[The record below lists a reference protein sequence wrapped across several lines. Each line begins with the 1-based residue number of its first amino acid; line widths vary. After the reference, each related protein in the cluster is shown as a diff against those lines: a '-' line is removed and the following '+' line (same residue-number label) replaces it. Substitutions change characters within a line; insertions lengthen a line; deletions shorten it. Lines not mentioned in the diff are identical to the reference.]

1 MNSMPPP
8 AIITEETFCAYLKC
22 KHKAYLKLQGA
33 VGEVPEYER
42 LLTRIEIEY
51 RKAARRELLRTQAK
65 AAFAENPPSLPD
77 AIQSGK
83 ELILN
88 ATVNSDEASC
98 HLDALYRTG
107 NIDAAVPWV
116 YSPILFTPHER
127 VAAEDRLRL
136 AFAASVLSR
145 IQGTEPESGRIIHG
159 PNFKASRVALPTL
172 VATVR
177 SAVGQIQT
185 IQQSVTPP
193 PLVLNRHCPACEF
206 RGSCRA
212 MAVDK
217 DDLSLLRGLN
227 AKEIAGLNQRGIF
240 TVTQYSHTFRPARM
254 KHIAE
259 KTFRKHDASL
269 QALAIREKKVYV
281 AQRKPIPDGKVRI
294 YLDVEALPDPDRYY
308 LVGLLIVQSDSNRR
322 MNSFW
327 ADRATDEPAIW
338 AAFLRAI
345 AEAGEDFVIFH
356 YGSYESRFLQRMA
369 KLHGGDPALIQ
380 RIESRTVNVLS
391 LIYGRVFFP
400 TYANDLKSIA
410 GFLGFK
416 WSSPD
421 ASGLQ
426 SMVWRTKWEAT
437 RCEDVKQLLVTYNHE
452 DCSALETVVGAI
464 RVLTGETPASGS
476 CLSSADVKD
485 IKTPRH
491 HKFCDP
497 EYVLPEFARITKC
510 AYFDY
515 QRDRVLFRTS
525 PAVKQANRRKKRAL
539 YPTCR
544 VNRVVEFAPP
554 ICCPRCGSEELFS
567 RGLNERLVV
576 DLKPTRG
583 GLKRWVTRYKAKLSL
598 CRRCAHRFLPDDFV
612 AVRGRKYGW
621 ALCGWA
627 VYASVALRQVSRDTA
642 ASMDDMFGVPIRSG
656 GVGRLRDQVSE
667 RYRETYKSL
676 LADLRRGPLV
686 HADETWVRVKGREGK
701 GYVWVFANPEVAVY
715 LYSPSREGNIVR
727 DALSEFRG
735 VLVSDFYAAYDT
747 LDCPQQKCL
756 VHLVRDLNDDLSKNP
771 FDEELK
777 NVAGRFASLM
787 QSVVE
792 TIDRYGLK
800 KFHLGKHK
808 PDVDNYFN
816 RMSAAPCESELARYY
831 QHRFLKYRNKL
842 FTFLDYDGVPW
853 NNNNAENAVKRFVT
867 RRKGMGG
874 TAAFSEK
881 GIRDYLVLLS
891 IYQTLRFRQLNFWQ
905 FLLSGETDIAA
916 FTTKHG

>member
-1 MNSMPPP
+1 MSPP
-8 AIITEETFCAYLKC
+8 AIITEEIFHAYLKC
-22 KHKAYLKLQGA
+22 KYKAYLKLQGTL
-33 VGEVPEYER
+33 GEVSEYER
-42 LLTRIEIEY
+42 LLTRIDVEY
-51 RKAARRELLRTQAK
+51 RKTAGRELRRTQDK
-65 AAFAENPPSLPD
+65 AAIAENPLSLSD
-77 AIQSGK
+77 TIQSGK

-88 ATVNSDEASC
+88 ASMNTDEASC
-98 HLDALYRTG
+98 HLDALYRTSK
-107 NIDAAVPWV
+107 IEAAVPQV

-127 VAAEDRLRL
+127 VTADDRLRL

-145 IQGTEPESGRIIHG
+145 VQGTQPDSGRIIHG
-159 PNFKASRVALPTL
+159 PNFKVSKIALPRL
-172 VATVR
+172 IASVR
-177 SAVGQIQT
+177 GGVGQIHAL
-185 IQQSVTPP
+185 QQSVTPP
-193 PLVLNRHCPACEF
+193 PLVLNRHCSECEF
-206 RGSCRA
+206 RWSCRA
-212 MAVDK
+212 LAIDK

-227 AKEIAGLNQRGIF
+227 AKEIVGLNQRGIF

-254 KHIAE
+254 RHVAE
-259 KTFRKHDASL
+259 KAFRKHDASL

-281 AQRKPIPDGKVRI
+281 AQRKPILDGKVRI

-308 LVGLLIVQSDSNRR
+308 LIGLLIVQSDSNRR

-327 ADRATDEPAIW
+327 ADRASDEPAMW
-338 AAFLRAI
+338 DAFLRAI
-345 AEAGEDFVIFH
+345 AEAGDDFVIFH
-356 YGSYESRFLQRMA
+356 YGSYESRFLRRMA
-369 KLHGGDPALIQ
+369 KLHGGDAALIE
-380 RIESRTVNVLS
+380 RIESRSVNALS

-426 SMVWRTKWEAT
+426 SMVWRTEWEAT
-437 RCEDVKQLLVTYNHE
+437 GREDVKQRLVTYNQE

-464 RVLTGETPASGS
+464 RALTGETPPSGS
-476 CLSSADVKD
+476 CPSSADVKD

-497 EYVLPEFARITKC
+497 EYVLPEFAHITKC

-525 PAVKQANRRKKRAL
+525 PAVKKANRRKKRTL

-544 VNRVVEFAPP
+544 VNRVIEFARPAR
-554 ICCPRCGSEELFS
+554 CPQCGSEELYI
-567 RGLNERLVV
+567 RGVNERSVV

-583 GLKRWVTRYKAKLSL
+583 GLKRWVTRYQAKLSE
-598 CRRCAHRFLPDDFV
+598 CRRCAHKFLPDDFI

-667 RYRETYKSL
+667 RYRQTYESL
-676 LADLRRGPLV
+676 LADLRRGQLV

-715 LYSPSREGNIVR
+715 IYSPSREGNIVR

-735 VLVSDFYAAYDT
+735 VVVSDFYAAYDT

-756 VHLVRDLNDDLSKNP
+756 VHLVRDLNDDLAKNP

-777 NVAGRFASLM
+777 NVAARFASLM
-787 QSVVE
+787 QSIVE

-800 KFHLGKHK
+800 NSRLRKHK
-808 PDVDNYFN
+808 PDVDNFFN
-816 RMSAAPCESELARYY
+816 RLSAASCESEMARYY

-891 IYQTLRFRQLNFWQ
+891 IYQTLRYRQLNFWQ

-916 FTTKHG
+916 FTAKYG

>member
-1 MNSMPPP
+1 MSPP
-8 AIITEETFCAYLKC
+8 ATITEEIFCAFLKC
-22 KHKAYLKLQGA
+22 KYKAYLKLQGN
-33 VGEVPEYER
+33 VGEVSEYER
-42 LLTRIEIEY
+42 LLRSIDIQY
-51 RKAARRELLRTQAK
+51 RKTAGKELLRTQGK
-65 AAFAENPPSLPD
+65 AAIAENPACWPD
-77 AIQSGK
+77 MIESGK

-88 ATVNSDEASC
+88 ASMNSDEASC
-98 HLDALYRTG
+98 RLDALYRTG
-107 NIDAAVPWV
+107 KIEVAVPLV

-127 VAAEDRLRL
+127 VTVEDRLRL
-136 AFAASVLSR
+136 AFAASILSR
-145 IQGTEPESGRIIHG
+145 VQGAQPEAGRIIHG
-159 PNFKASRVALPTL
+159 SNFKASRVALPRF
-172 VATVR
+172 VASVR
-177 SAVGQIQT
+177 NGVGQIQT
-185 IQQSVTPP
+185 LQQSVTPP
-193 PLVLNRHCPACEF
+193 PLVLNRHCSECEF
-206 RGSCRA
+206 RRSCRA

-227 AKEIAGLNQRGIF
+227 AKEITGLNQRGIF
-240 TVTQYSHTFRPARM
+240 TITQYSYTFRPARM
-254 KHIAE
+254 KHAAE
-259 KTFRKHDASL
+259 KAFRKHDASL
-269 QALAIREKKVYV
+269 QALAIRENKVYI
-281 AQRKPIPDGKVRI
+281 AQRKPILDGKVRI
-294 YLDVEALPDPDRYY
+294 YLDVEASPNPDRYY
-308 LVGLLIVQSDSNRR
+308 LIGLLTVQPDSSRR
-322 MNSFW
+322 MDSFW

-345 AEAGEDFVIFH
+345 VEAGDDFVIFH
-356 YGSYESRFLQRMA
+356 YGSYESHFLRRMA
-369 KLHGGDPALIQ
+369 KLHGGDPVLIE
-380 RIESRTVNVLS
+380 RIESRSVNVLS
-391 LIYGRVFFP
+391 LIYGRIFFP

-426 SMVWRTKWEAT
+426 AIVWRMEWETNGNEYA
-437 RCEDVKQLLVTYNHE
+437 KQLLVTYNHE
-452 DCSALETVVGAI
+452 DCAALERVVGAI
-464 RVLTGETPASGS
+464 RILTGDTPPSGP
-476 CLSSADVKD
+476 CPTAADVKD
-485 IKTPRH
+485 IETPRH

-497 EYVLPEFARITKC
+497 EYVLPEFASITKC

-525 PAVKQANRRKKRAL
+525 PAVKKANRRKKRAL

-554 ICCPRCGSEELFS
+554 IRCPQCGSQELYI
-567 RGLNERLVV
+567 RGLNERSVV
-576 DLKPTRG
+576 DLKSTRG

-598 CRRCAHRFLPDDFV
+598 CRRCAHTFLPDDFI

-627 VYASVALRQVSRDTA
+627 AYASVALRQVSRDTA

-656 GVGRLRDQVSE
+656 GIGRLRDQVSE
-667 RYRETYKSL
+667 RYRETYEAL
-676 LADLRRGPLV
+676 LTDLRRGPLI

-715 LYSPSREGNIVR
+715 LYSPSREGDIVR
-727 DALSEFRG
+727 DALSGFQG

-756 VHLVRDLNDDLSKNP
+756 VHLVRDLNDDLAKNP

-777 NVAGRFASLM
+777 NMAARFASLM

-792 TIDRYGLK
+792 TIDRHGLK
-800 KFHLGKHK
+800 NSHLRKHK
-808 PDVDNYFN
+808 PDADSFLKRVSEASY
-816 RMSAAPCESELARYY
+816 ESELARYY
-831 QHRFLKYRNKL
+831 QHRFLKNQNKL
-842 FTFLDYDGVPW
+842 FTFLDCDGIPW

-905 FLLSGETDIAA
+905 FLISGETDIAA
-916 FTTKHG
+916 FTAKHG

>member
-1 MNSMPPP
+1 MSSSAMV
-8 AIITEETFCAYLKC
+8 TEDIFCAYLKC
-22 KHKAYLKLQGA
+22 KYKAHLKLQGT
-33 VGEVPEYER
+33 VGEVSEYER
-42 LLTRIEIEY
+42 LVKRIDVEY
-51 RKAARRELLRTQAK
+51 RQTTGREMLRTQSKTAI
-65 AAFAENPPSLPD
+65 AENPLSLLD
-77 AIQSGK
+77 ALQSGR

-88 ATVNSDEASC
+88 VSMESDEAAC
-98 HLDALYRTG
+98 HLDALYRTSK
-107 NIDAAVPWV
+107 IEAAVPLV

-127 VAAEDRLRL
+127 VTADDRLRL

-145 IQGTEPESGRIIHG
+145 VQGTQPESGRIIHG
-159 PNFKASRVALPTL
+159 PNFKALRVALPKL
-172 VATVR
+172 VASVR

-193 PLVLNRHCPACEF
+193 PLVLNRHCSECEF
-206 RGSCRA
+206 RRSCRA
-212 MAVDK
+212 VAVDK

-254 KHIAE
+254 RHVAE
-259 KTFRKHDASL
+259 KAFRKHDASL
-269 QALAIREKKVYV
+269 QALAIREVKVYV
-281 AQRKPIPDGKVRI
+281 AQRKPMLDGKVRI
-294 YLDVEALPDPDRYY
+294 YLDVEALPDPDQYY
-308 LVGLLIVQSDSNRR
+308 LIGLLIVQSDSSRR

-327 ADRATDEPAIW
+327 ADRATDEPAMW

-345 AEAGEDFVIFH
+345 AEVGDDFVIFH
-356 YGSYESRFLQRMA
+356 YGSFESRFFRQMV
-369 KLHGGDPALIQ
+369 KLHGGDPALIK
-380 RIESRTVNVLS
+380 RIESRSVNVLS

-400 TYANDLKSIA
+400 TFANDLKSIA

-426 SMVWRTKWEAT
+426 SMVWRNEWET
-437 RCEDVKQLLVTYNHE
+437 SGSEDAKQLLITYNQE
-452 DCSALETVVGAI
+452 DCLALETVVGAI
-464 RVLTGETPASGS
+464 RVLTGETPPSGS
-476 CLSSADVKD
+476 CPSSADVKD

-497 EYVLPEFARITKC
+497 EYVLPEFAHITKC

-544 VNRVVEFAPP
+544 VNRVVEFAGP
-554 ICCPRCGSEELFS
+554 ISCPQCGSEELYT
-567 RGLNERLVV
+567 RGVNERSVV

-583 GLKRWVTRYKAKLSL
+583 GLKRWVTRYKAKLSR
-598 CRRCAHRFLPDDFV
+598 CRRCAHTFLPEDFL

-627 VYASVALRQVSRDTA
+627 AYASVALRQVSRDTA
-642 ASMDDMFGVPIRSG
+642 ASMSDMFGVPIRSG
-656 GVGRLRDQVSE
+656 GVGRLRDQASE
-667 RYRETYKSL
+667 RYRKTYESL
-676 LADLRRGPLV
+676 MADLRRGPMV
-686 HADETWVRVKGREGK
+686 HADETWVRVKGRESK

-715 LYSPSREGNIVR
+715 VYSPSREGNIVR

-756 VHLVRDLNDDLSKNP
+756 VHLVRDLNDDLAKNP

-777 NVAGRFASLM
+777 NMAARFASLM
-787 QSVVE
+787 QSIVE

-800 KFHLGKHK
+800 KSHLGKHK
-808 PDVDNYFN
+808 SDVDNYLN
-816 RMSAAPCESELARYY
+816 RMSAASYHSEFARHYR
-831 QHRFLKYRNKL
+831 HRFLKYRNKL
-842 FTFLDYDGVPW
+842 FTFLDHDGVPW

-916 FTTKHG
+916 FTAKHG

>member
-1 MNSMPPP
+1 MLCRPP
-8 AIITEETFCAYLKC
+8 AIITEEIFGAYLKC
-22 KHKAYLKLQGA
+22 KYKAYLKLQGT
-33 VGEVPEYER
+33 VGEASEYQR
-42 LLTRIEIEY
+42 LLTRIDVDY
-51 RKAARRELLRTQAK
+51 RKAAGRQLLRIQGN
-65 AAFAENPPSLPD
+65 AAIAENPLPLPEM
-77 AIQSGK
+77 IQNGK

-88 ATVNSDEASC
+88 ASLNSDEASC
-98 HLDALYRTG
+98 HLDALFLTSKME
-107 NIDAAVPWV
+107 AAAPPA
-116 YSPILFTPHER
+116 YSPVLFTPHER
-127 VAAEDRLRL
+127 MTADDRLRL
-136 AFAASVLSR
+136 AFAALVLSR
-145 IQGTEPESGRIIHG
+145 VQGTEPESGRIIYG
-159 PNFKASRVALPTL
+159 PNFNASRVALPKL
-172 VATVR
+172 VAMVR
-177 SAVGQIQT
+177 RAVGQIQT

-193 PLVLNRHCPACEF
+193 PLVLNRHCPECEF
-206 RGSCRA
+206 RRSCRVV
-212 MAVDK
+212 AVEK

-254 KHIAE
+254 RHIAE
-259 KTFRKHDASL
+259 KAFRKHDASL
-269 QALAIREKKVYV
+269 QALAIREKKVYI
-281 AQRKPIPDGKVRI
+281 AQRKPILNGKVKI
-294 YLDVEALPDPDRYY
+294 YLDVESLTDPDRYY
-308 LVGLLIVQSDSNRR
+308 LIGLLIVQSDSNRR
-322 MNSFW
+322 TNSFW
-327 ADRATDEPAIW
+327 ADRTSDEPAMW

-345 AEAGEDFVIFH
+345 AEAGDDFVIFH
-356 YGSYESRFLQRMA
+356 YGSYESRFLRRMA
-369 KLHGGDPALIQ
+369 KLHGGDPALIEK
-380 RIESRTVNVLS
+380 IESRSVNVLT
-391 LIYGRVFFP
+391 LIYGCVFFP
-400 TYANDLKSIA
+400 TYTNDLKSIA

-426 SMVWRTKWEAT
+426 SMVWRTEWERT
-437 RCEDVKQLLVTYNHE
+437 GSENVKQRLVTYNHE
-452 DCSALETVVGAI
+452 DCLALETVVGAI
-464 RVLTGETPASGS
+464 RVLTGETPSSGS
-476 CLSSADVKD
+476 CPSSADVKD

-544 VNRVVEFAPP
+544 INRVVEFARPMR
-554 ICCPRCGSEELFS
+554 CPQCGSEELNT
-567 RGLNERLVV
+567 RGMNARSVV

-583 GLKRWVTRYKAKLSL
+583 GLKRWVTRYKAKLSH
-598 CRRCAHRFLPDDFV
+598 CRRCAHTFLPNDFL

-627 VYASVALRQVSRDTA
+627 AYASIALRQVSRDTA
-642 ASMDDMFGVPIRSG
+642 ASMADMFGVPIRSG

-667 RYRETYKSL
+667 RYRGTYESL
-676 LADLRRGPLV
+676 MADLRRGPLV
-686 HADETWVRVKGREGK
+686 HADETWVRVKGHESK

-715 LYSPSREGNIVR
+715 VYSPSREGNIAR

-756 VHLVRDLNDDLSKNP
+756 VHLVRDLNDDLAKNP

-777 NVAGRFASLM
+777 NVAARFASLM

-800 KFHLGKHK
+800 KSRLCKHK
-808 PDVDNYFN
+808 PDVDKFFD
-816 RMSAAPCESELARYY
+816 RMSASYESELARHY
-831 QHRFLKYRNKL
+831 QHRLLKYRNKL

-881 GIRDYLVLLS
+881 GIRDYLILLS

-905 FLLSGETDIAA
+905 FLLSGETSIAE
-916 FTTKHG
+916 FTAKHG